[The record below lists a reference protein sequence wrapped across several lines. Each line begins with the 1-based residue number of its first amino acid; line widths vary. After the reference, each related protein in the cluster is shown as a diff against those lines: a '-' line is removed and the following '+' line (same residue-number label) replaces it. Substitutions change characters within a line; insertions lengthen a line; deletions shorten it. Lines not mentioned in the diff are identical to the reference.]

1 MISPTQEYWVE
12 INDRPVGVLQSFE
25 ERLQREVKL
34 HRGCGSAAVTAVQPG
49 AESYAVSLKR
59 LRTDRSDAEDFWNL
73 HGFSLTLISS
83 ERRICYTA
91 CEVQELHLQAD
102 EKGSF
107 VEEVRLVAY
116 GRRVGE

>member
-25 ERLQREVKL
+25 EQLQREVKV
-34 HRGCGSAAVTAVQPG
+34 HRGCGSAAVTALQTG
-49 AESYAVSLKR
+49 AESYVVRLER
-59 LRTDRSDAEDFWNL
+59 LRTDRSEGEDFWNL
-73 HGFSLTLISS
+73 HGFSLTLISA
-83 ERRICYTA
+83 ERRICYSI
-91 CEVQELHLQAD
+91 CEVQELRLRAD

-107 VEEVRLVAY
+107 VEEMRLVAC